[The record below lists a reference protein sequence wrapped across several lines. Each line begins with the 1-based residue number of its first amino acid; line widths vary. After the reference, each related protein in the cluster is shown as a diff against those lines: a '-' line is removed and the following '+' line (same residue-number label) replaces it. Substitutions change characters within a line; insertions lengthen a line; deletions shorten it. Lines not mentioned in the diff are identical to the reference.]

1 MLSSFLRGIM
11 MSNKTVNYLGIDGEK
26 KALELIS
33 SNPFKL
39 RSIDIDVLTEYPHIV
54 ETAIA
59 FNIASGA
66 QIPQEFVKKCP
77 DVMSRLIMSHP
88 EILKY
93 LTLPTLD
100 AHKVDIVAL
109 INTYP
114 KAVGYIDDLY
124 FKDHPDIIDDLLK
137 QNGYNVQYLS
147 SKIQISIPTEIEKM
161 LKECPFAVQNLSPY
175 FMRKYPDII
184 TRTLKRHPGA
194 AACIHPDYIDEH
206 SEWAV
211 IALNID
217 PGFISCVS
225 VTFVKSHQ
233 PLIKKLIESN
243 HQLLS
248 KIVDK
253 GLFKTIANELCIK
266 TKLNR
271 NQKINGHIF

>member
-1 MLSSFLRGIM
+1 MLLSFIRGIK
-11 MSNKTVNYLGIDGEK
+11 MSNKTVQYLGSDDEK
-26 KALELIS
+26 KALDLITA
-33 SNPFKL
+33 NPFKL
-39 RSIDIDVLTEYPHIV
+39 RSIDINVLTQHPHIV

-59 FNIASGA
+59 FNIASAA

-100 AHKVDIVAL
+100 AHKSDIVKL

-114 KAVGYIDDLY
+114 KAIGYLDDLY
-124 FKDHPDIIDDLLK
+124 FKDHPDIIADLLE

-147 SKIQISIPTEIEKM
+147 SKIQMSHPTEIEKM
-161 LKECPFAVQNLSPY
+161 LKECPFAIQNLSPY
-175 FMRKYPDII
+175 FIRKYHNVI
-184 TRTLKRHPGA
+184 TRILKKHPSA

-206 SEWAV
+206 PEWAV
-211 IALNID
+211 IALAID

-225 VTFVKSHQ
+225 GQFVRSH
-233 PLIKKLIESN
+233 KKLVEKIIDTN
-243 HQLLS
+243 HRLLS

-253 GLFKTIANELCIK
+253 GLFSEIATDLNIRIK
-266 TKLNR
+266 RNR
-271 NQKINGHIF
+271 VEKIHRLIF